1 MDHRSA
7 LHRTAISALK
17 LDLGSSIMSWLSTVG
32 IPTWIVVIF
41 VAMLPFVEL
50 RGSIPLAM
58 VLFDMPLWQAFILS
72 IIGNM
77 VPIPFILFG
86 FHIAEKILRK
96 IPTMNRFFDWLFR
109 KKKAGAGTDIQ
120 RFREIALIIFV
131 AIPLP
136 FTGAWTGALLAYLYK
151 FNKVRAFVCIF
162 LGVVGAGI
170 IVSGI
175 MILGYGNDILGYWG
189 IVYAVEVIAILFA
202 FNKLLGQWSAR
213 SAAKERGKARAK

>member
-1 MDHRSA
+1 
-7 LHRTAISALK
+7 
-17 LDLGSSIMSWLSTVG
+17 
-32 IPTWIVVIF
+32 
-41 VAMLPFVEL
+41 
-50 RGSIPLAM
+50 
-58 VLFDMPLWQAFILS
+58 
-72 IIGNM
+72 M

-175 MILGYGNDILGYWG
+175 MTLGYGNDILG